1 MSKAFINYKLLFLFC
16 LVGSYTSAQTLEGT
30 IYNATQTLPGVSV
43 KNLSRNIQT
52 QSTSN
57 GSFTIAAAVNDSIS
71 FYLFPYAPQLK
82 VITTKDM
89 TSPIVIELKEINNE
103 LDEVLLHNKPKI
115 DTTFNAP
122 AYEHTIQ
129 QSILGDIDKNG
140 HLYVPQASTYGIN
153 FVALFKKARKLFK
166 KKDGRRNAK
175 TAPAITSLQLEKLFE
190 DHPVFNDDFLYN
202 ELNLPEN
209 SAYYF
214 FDYCESRLLDTSL
227 LKPEKSFLLID
238 KFMTL
243 SEEYKELL
251 NSVKD

>member
-1 MSKAFINYKLLFLFC
+1 MNYKLLFLFC

-57 GSFTIAAAVNDSIS
+57 GSFVIAAAVNDSIS
-71 FYLFPYAPQLK
+71 FYLFPYAPQLN
-82 VITTKDM
+82 VITAKDM
-89 TSPIVIELKEINNE
+89 TSPIVIELKEVNNE
-103 LDEVLLHNKPKI
+103 LDEVLLRNTPKKE
-115 DTTFNAP
+115 TTFSAP
-122 AYEHTIQ
+122 AYEQTVQ

-140 HLYVPQASTYGIN
+140 HLYVPPASTYGIN

-175 TAPAITSLQLEKLFE
+175 TATAITSLQLEKLFR
-190 DHPVFNDDFLYN
+190 DSPIFNDDFLYS
-202 ELNLPEN
+202 ELGLPQN

-214 FDYCESRLLDTSL
+214 FDYCESRQLDTNL
-227 LKPEKSFLLID
+227 LKPKNSFLLID
-238 KFMTL
+238 KLITL

-251 NSVKD
+251 NSLKE

>member
-1 MSKAFINYKLLFLFC
+1 MNYKLLFLFC

-30 IYNATQTLPGVSV
+30 IYNATQTLPGVRV

-57 GSFTIAAAVNDSIS
+57 GSFKIAAAVNDSVS

-82 VITTKDM
+82 VITAKDM
-89 TSPIVIELKEINNE
+89 TSPVVIELKEVNNE
-103 LDEVLLHNKPKI
+103 LDEVLLHNTPKI
-115 DTTFNAP
+115 DTTFSAP

-129 QSILGDIDKNG
+129 QSILGDIDKNE

-153 FVALFKKARKLFK
+153 SVALFKKVSKLFK
-166 KKDGRRNAK
+166 RKDGRKKAK
-175 TAPAITSLQLEKLFE
+175 TTPAITSLHLEKLFE
-190 DHPVFNDDFLYN
+190 DHPVFNDDFLYT
-202 ELNLPEN
+202 ELNLPDN

-238 KFMTL
+238 KLITL